1 MVTSNSKSYFRS
13 VEKSHR
19 KYTSNLRRARSRQ
32 SIMNL
37 FWRHKR
43 EHEALLRRHLKE
55 EMAEI
60 IEIKKKFK

>member
-1 MVTSNSKSYFRS
+1 
-13 VEKSHR
+13 
-19 KYTSNLRRARSRQ
+19 
-32 SIMNL
+32 MNL

>member
-1 MVTSNSKSYFRS
+1 MVTPNSKSYFRS

-19 KYTSNLRRARSRQ
+19 KYTSKLRRARSRQ
-32 SIMNL
+32 SVMNL

-55 EMAEI
+55 EMTEI